1 MDKEKNLLRSCLR
14 TLEIL
19 EALSCGK
26 ELGVTEIGKYTNLHK
41 STVYRFLDTLE
52 HKGYVTQNPETGKY
66 KISFK
71 ILNLGFNLISNMDIR
86 TVARP
91 FMEDLARK
99 TGETVYLTMIDAGQ
113 IIYID
118 KVNFTENLQTFHKVG
133 DKNFVHCTA
142 SGKAQAAFLPE
153 EEFDYII
160 QKWGLPKQT
169 KNTITDIDIL
179 KKQLDKVKA
188 LGYAI
193 DNRESEDDVMCV
205 ASPIFDYT
213 GNVVASL
220 SISGPITR
228 INLEKINRDYSQ
240 LILKAAAD
248 ISRELGCLNPRKYI
262 RK

>member
-1 MDKEKNLLRSCLR
+1 
-14 TLEIL
+14 
-19 EALSCGK
+19 
-26 ELGVTEIGKYTNLHK
+26 
-41 STVYRFLDTLE
+41 
-52 HKGYVTQNPETGKY
+52 
-66 KISFK
+66 
-71 ILNLGFNLISNMDIR
+71 
-86 TVARP
+86 
-91 FMEDLARK
+91 
-99 TGETVYLTMIDAGQ
+99 MIDAGQ

-142 SGKAQAAFLPE
+142 SGKAQAAFLSE

-169 KNTITDIDIL
+169 KNTITDIDVL

-228 INLEKINRDYSQ
+228 INLEKINRDYLQ
-240 LILKAAAD
+240 LILKTATD

-262 RK
+262 GK